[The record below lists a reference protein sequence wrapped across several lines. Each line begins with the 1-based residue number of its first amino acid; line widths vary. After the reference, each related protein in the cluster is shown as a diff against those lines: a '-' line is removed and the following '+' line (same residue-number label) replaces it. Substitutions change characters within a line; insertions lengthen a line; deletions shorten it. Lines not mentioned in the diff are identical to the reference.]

1 LIHPPPALEQLSRLV
16 ENLVDRSVGIVR
28 DVFQTP
34 REPGAPAFFH
44 YAAKACNTLAFCQQE
59 NFSTGGGASTSKGI
73 ALAKA
78 LGEAVERYC
87 SAIYDKKELPLTSF
101 TDAPF
106 PCIPPSAFALFSQE
120 QYFQTDFR
128 FSLFDI
134 ATPIRWIQAS
144 DLIKGE
150 PCYVPAAMVFT
161 PYFFDREKGEPH
173 ITQSISTGLACHDSR
188 TKAILSAICEVIERD
203 AFTITWQARLGR
215 PHIKV
220 ETLSA
225 LNRDLVQRL
234 ERIKS
239 TVTLLNIT
247 MDVGI
252 PTVLSVLRS
261 DVPEAPALVFA
272 ASADL
277 NPEEAVRKSLE
288 ELAHTRRL
296 AQLLKTNLPP
306 CIPDPNFENVVNQD
320 IHVLLYCDHNNTHL
334 ADFIFESQQRMGFDE
349 IENLAT
355 GDPEIDVRTLLEKVE
370 KVHHRVLVVDLTTPD
385 VSESGLFVFRALIPG
400 FHPLF
405 MGHGIRALGG
415 SRLWEV
421 PQKLGYQGMTKL
433 SGDNPAPHPFP

>member
-1 LIHPPPALEQLSRLV
+1 MNCSTPELERLSNLV

-28 DVFQTP
+28 HVSQAP

-44 YAAKACNTLAFCQQE
+44 YSAKACNTLAFCDQK
-59 NFSTGGGASTSKGI
+59 NFTIAGGASTNRTI

-101 TDAPF
+101 TNASF
-106 PCIPPSAFALFSQE
+106 PCIPPRNFALFSQK
-120 QYFQTDFR
+120 QYLQRNFR
-128 FSLFDI
+128 FSPFNSH
-134 ATPIRWIQAS
+134 TPIRWVQAF
-144 DLIKGE
+144 DLVKGE
-150 PCYVPAAMVFT
+150 PCYLPAAMVFL
-161 PYFFDREKGEPH
+161 PYFFDRENGEHP
-173 ITQSISTGLACHDSR
+173 ITQPISTGLACHSSR
-188 TKAILSAICEVIERD
+188 AKAILSAICEVIERD

-215 PHIKV
+215 PHINV

-234 ERIKS
+234 ERINS
-239 TVTLLNIT
+239 TVTLLNLT
-247 MDVGI
+247 MDMGI
-252 PTVLSVLRS
+252 PAVLSVLQS
-261 DVPEAPALVFA
+261 HVPDAPALVFA

-277 NPEEAVRKSLE
+277 DPEEAVRKSLE

-306 CIPDPNFENVVNQD
+306 CIPDQNFENIVNQD
-320 IHVLLYCDHNNTHL
+320 LHVRLYCDHANTHL
-334 ADFIFESQQRMGFDE
+334 ADFIFESQQRIRFDE
-349 IENLAT
+349 MENLST
-355 GDPEIDVRTLLEKVE
+355 GDPEIDVKTLLKKVVE
-370 KVHHRVLVVDLTTPD
+370 VNHRVLVVDLTTPD

-405 MGHGIRALGG
+405 MGHWMRALGG
-415 SRLWEV
+415 SRLWQV
-421 PQKLGYQGMTKL
+421 PQKLGYQGITKL

>member
-1 LIHPPPALEQLSRLV
+1 LIPSPSDLEQLSYLV

-28 DVFQTP
+28 HVSQAP

-44 YAAKACNTLAFCQQE
+44 YAAKACNTLAFCDQK
-59 NFSTGGGASTSKGI
+59 NFSIAGGASTNRAI

-87 SAIYDKKELPLTSF
+87 SAMYDKKELPLTSF
-101 TDAPF
+101 TNASF
-106 PCIPPSAFALFSQE
+106 PCIPPTDFALFTQDQYSQR
-120 QYFQTDFR
+120 DFR
-128 FSLFDI
+128 FFPFDSDTPLRWVQ
-134 ATPIRWIQAS
+134 AT
-144 DLIKGE
+144 DLLKGE
-150 PCYVPAAMVFT
+150 PCYVPAAMVFL
-161 PYFFDREKGEPH
+161 PYFFDRENGEHP
-173 ITQSISTGLACHDSR
+173 ITQPISTGLACHSSR

-203 AFTITWQARLGR
+203 AFTITWQAHLGR

-234 ERIKS
+234 ERINS
-239 TVTLLNIT
+239 TITLLNLT
-247 MDVGI
+247 MDIGI

-261 DVPEAPALVFA
+261 HVPEAPALVFA

-277 NPEEAVRKSLE
+277 DPEEAVRKSLE

-306 CIPDPNFENVVNQD
+306 CIPDPNFENIVNQD
-320 IHVLLYCDHNNTHL
+320 IHVRLYCDHANTHL
-334 ADFIFESQQRMGFDE
+334 ADFVFESTQRIEFDE

-355 GDPEIDVRTLLEKVE
+355 GDPEINLRTLLKKVE
-370 KVHHRVLVVDLTTPD
+370 NIHHRVLVVDLTTPD
-385 VSESGLFVFRALIPG
+385 VTESGLFVVRALIPG

-415 SRLWEV
+415 SRLWQV
-421 PQKLGYQGMTKL
+421 PQKLGYQGITKL
-433 SGDNPAPHPFP
+433 SDTNPAPHPFP

>member
-1 LIHPPPALEQLSRLV
+1 MIHSTPDLEQLSYLV

-28 DVFQTP
+28 HVTQAP

-44 YAAKACNTLAFCQQE
+44 YAAKACNTLAFCDQK
-59 NFSTGGGASTSKGI
+59 NFTIAGGASTNRAS

-87 SAIYDKKELPLTSF
+87 SAIYDKEELPLTSF
-101 TDAPF
+101 AKASF
-106 PCIPPSAFALFSQE
+106 PCTPPRNFALFSQD
-120 QYFQTDFR
+120 QYSQKNFHFFPFNID
-128 FSLFDI
+128 
-134 ATPIRWIQAS
+134 TPLRWVQAF
-144 DLIKGE
+144 DLIMDK
-150 PCYVPAAMVFT
+150 PCYVPAAMVFL
-161 PYFFDREKGEPH
+161 PYFFNRENGEDP
-173 ITQSISTGLACHDSR
+173 ITQPISTGLACHGSR

-203 AFTITWQARLGR
+203 AFTVTWQARLSR

-225 LNRDLVQRL
+225 LNRDLVHRL

-239 TVTLLNIT
+239 TVTLLNLT
-247 MDVGI
+247 MDMGI

-261 DVPEAPALVFA
+261 HVPEAPALVFA

-277 NPEEAVRKSLE
+277 DPEEAVRKSLE

-306 CIPDPNFENVVNQD
+306 CIPDQSFGKIVNQD
-320 IHVLLYCDHNNTHL
+320 LHVQLYCDHKNTHL
-334 ADFIFESQQRMGFDE
+334 ADFIFESQQRIGFDE
-349 IENLAT
+349 IENLST
-355 GDPEIDVRTLLEKVE
+355 GDPEIDLRTLLEKVE
-370 KVHHRVLVVDLTTPD
+370 NVHHRVLVVDLTTPD

-405 MGHGIRALGG
+405 MGHEIRALGG
-415 SRLWEV
+415 TRLWQV
-421 PQKLGYQGMTKL
+421 PQKLGYQGITKL
-433 SGDNPAPHPFP
+433 TGDNPAPHPFP